1 MKQLLDLIDKYLMIF
16 INLNIQL
23 YFIFLITRNQIYFYL
38 LLHFIF
44 KTTQYERKYHITNQS
59 FIYKFYQYNYK
70 IYFT

>member
-23 YFIFLITRNQIYFYL
+23 YLIFLITWNQIYFYL

-44 KTTQYERKYHITNQS
+44 KTTQYELKYHTVKKKKKSYYQS
-59 FIYKFYQYNYK
+59 SISL
-70 IYFT
+70 